1 MKVNYLGRVSVWL
14 HFRDVRIVDV
24 EHVIANHL
32 LSHSTGT
39 LCHLQHELVQVGTY
53 GRTPE
58 APFAQKLV
66 LNGRPLLG
74 HILQGVLLPLKDVWT
89 DEV

>member
-1 MKVNYLGRVSVWL
+1 MNYLGRVGVWL
-14 HFRDVRIVDV
+14 YLRDVRIVDV

-32 LSHSTGT
+32 LSHPAGT
-39 LCHLQHELVQVGTY
+39 LCHLQHELVQVGTD

-58 APFAQKLV
+58 TPFTQKLI

-74 HILQGVLLPLKDVWT
+74 YILEGVLLPLKEVWT
-89 DEV
+89 DGV